1 MTFSGEGDYAGKTNT
16 GELRP
21 SLSDGCG
28 RGRHMSKSDGLRS
41 SDYWRERAEEA
52 RARAEGM
59 HDAGAKE
66 TLLRIARTYDAMAQ
80 RAAGRE
86 GPQK

>member
-1 MTFSGEGDYAGKTNT
+1 MPARPIRKTPS
-16 GELRP
+16 ELIGRG
-21 SLSDGCG
+21 SG
-28 RGRHMSKSDGLRS
+28 RGRHMSKSDGLWS

-52 RARAEGM
+52 RTRAEGM

-80 RAAGRE
+80 RAARRE
-86 GPQK
+86 SPQK